1 VPGGVHVVGAAG
13 DGLEHPAAARAPG
26 EMRLGL
32 APPVSGAAAVQ
43 QVVEAAFERFA
54 IHDSTGTSK

>member
-1 VPGGVHVVGAAG
+1 
-13 DGLEHPAAARAPG
+13 
-26 EMRLGL
+26 MRLGL